1 MKRFALILRLFSATN
16 IISSRALRI
25 NILNRYHN
33 THVTKLFVIRP
44 TKSPPQSSSILYPSI
59 PQRTRPPCFSSSFTS
74 CTVRPALSTRR
85 VEGMLLLPIRHKFH
99 GNISNK
105 KLPLTN
111 GPNPAHSPHP
121 FPLPIPSRVP
131 AFFLSLEH

>member
-44 TKSPPQSSSILYPSI
+44 TKSPPNLQASSIQTFPSE
-59 PQRTRPPCFSSSFTS
+59 PDLH
-74 CTVRPALSTRR
+74 A
-85 VEGMLLLPIRHKFH
+85 
-99 GNISNK
+99 
-105 KLPLTN
+105 
-111 GPNPAHSPHP
+111 
-121 FPLPIPSRVP
+121 FPLHSQVVP
-131 AFFLSLEH
+131 CGRR